1 MLRTCKPS
9 NPMVRFSK
17 YKFNSKLLSGVTLFI
32 ITTNVTWTQP
42 YIYCHFVKGQPTTL
56 VLSKKLS
63 MYI

>member
-42 YIYCHFVKGQPTTL
+42 YIYLGVDGEAF
-56 VLSKKLS
+56 LSSQFCPKH
-63 MYI
+63 I